1 MDKDS
6 TVYKRD
12 TLHFQLSYLRT
23 DSTGMQSPY
32 LDTVKMVFTDKK
44 VNEKAKRR
52 KKDAEKPVID
62 FLKMT
67 ASVDREQDVNTGI
80 FLEFDRPVTQDITE
94 HVQLLEKSIHYM
106 SLPILKLCRTVSIYG
121 VSAWKRNG
129 NPRRSMN
136 CWSIPL

>member
-1 MDKDS
+1 MVFSRGVPGGDTINLWIKDS

-62 FLKMT
+62 FLK
-67 ASVDREQDVNTGI
+67 
-80 FLEFDRPVTQDITE
+80 
-94 HVQLLEKSIHYM
+94 
-106 SLPILKLCRTVSIYG
+106 
-121 VSAWKRNG
+121 
-129 NPRRSMN
+129 
-136 CWSIPL
+136 